1 MTKNELA
8 AKNKKDERKKCERKM
23 LKSNPQIPQQLE
35 AT

>member
-8 AKNKKDERKKCERKM
+8 AKNKEDKRKM
-23 LKSNPQIPQQLE
+23 LKSNPQIPWQL